1 MVEVTMAE
9 EKTFRYG
16 LIVLGF
22 FLVMIGMFIMSV
34 EKPQIY
40 ITFCTLGVLVIAVGI
55 IWSMCQCY
63 PKIRVVSIDSE
74 SEKFLIKNS
83 ESEKFLVKKLAASS
97 SIENKIPEKKSLQTQ
112 YTSQKEADIYEK
124 SLPTYEQIQTNSS
137 AECVGTLPVPVPL
150 VRTGRHLQPYVHA
163 KAEVHRASESNGSP
177 NRDATIGLNCPS
189 KRFPKAAPL
198 ASLQEEVDT
207 SSLDSTSNSPFLQ
220 RWKDAPNPVPLTG
233 SQLQFKLPSYED
245 FALIDSLAVEGQGQS
260 NENTVAPS
268 QSHCSLPPTAG
279 DGIVATAGHGRLECS
294 SALQQAEEDDLY
306 YGIQEDP
313 TDTFPSVV
321 AVAEPKP

>member
-1 MVEVTMAE
+1 
-9 EKTFRYG
+9 
-16 LIVLGF
+16 
-22 FLVMIGMFIMSV
+22 MFIMSV

-40 ITFCTLGVLVIAVGI
+40 ITFCTLGVLFIAVGI

-74 SEKFLIKNS
+74 SEKFLVKNP
-83 ESEKFLVKKLAASS
+83 ESEKFFVKKLAASS
-97 SIENKIPEKKSLQTQ
+97 SIENTIPEKKSLQTQ
-112 YTSQKEADIYEK
+112 YTSQEEADIYEK

-137 AECVGTLPVPVPL
+137 AEYLGTLPIPVPL
-150 VRTGRHLQPYVHA
+150 VRTGRHPHVHA
-163 KAEVHRASESNGSP
+163 KADVHRDSESNESL
-177 NRDATIGLNCPS
+177 NRDATTGLNCPS

-220 RWKDAPNPVPLTG
+220 RWKDVPNSVSLTG

-260 NENTVAPS
+260 NENTTTPS
-268 QSHCSLPPTAG
+268 QSHCSVPPTPG
-279 DGIVATAGHGRLECS
+279 DGIVGIANCDPLDCS
-294 SALQQAEEDDLY
+294 RALQEAEEDDLY
-306 YGIQEDP
+306 YGIRESPRDS
-313 TDTFPSVV
+313 FPSVV
-321 AVAEPKP
+321 VAEPKP

>member
-1 MVEVTMAE
+1 MAE

-63 PKIRVVSIDSE
+63 PKVGSI
-74 SEKFLIKNS
+74 
-83 ESEKFLVKKLAASS
+83 
-97 SIENKIPEKKSLQTQ
+97 LQTQ

-137 AECVGTLPVPVPL
+137 AECLGTLPVPVPL
-150 VRTGRHLQPYVHA
+150 VRTGRHLQPHVHA
-163 KAEVHRASESNGSP
+163 KAEVHRDSESNGNP
-177 NRDATIGLNCPS
+177 NRD
-189 KRFPKAAPL
+189 FPKAAPL

-207 SSLDSTSNSPFLQ
+207 TSLDSTSNSPFLQ
-220 RWKDAPNPVPLTG
+220 RWKDVPNPMSLTG

-245 FALIDSLAVEGQGQS
+245 FALIDSLVVEGQEQS
-260 NENTVAPS
+260 HENTVVPS
-268 QSHCSLPPTAG
+268 QSCCSVPPTAS
-279 DGIVATAGHGRLECS
+279 DGIVRIAGGGSLERS
-294 SALQQAEEDDLY
+294 RALQEAEEDDLY
-306 YGIQEDP
+306 YGIREDP
-313 TDTFPSVV
+313 RDTFPS
-321 AVAEPKP
+321 AAAIAEPKVEGDGKQIIRSNPWR

>member
-1 MVEVTMAE
+1 MAE

-55 IWSMCQCY
+55 TWSMCQCY

-74 SEKFLIKNS
+74 SEKFL
-83 ESEKFLVKKLAASS
+83 VKKLSASP
-97 SIENKIPEKKSLQTQ
+97 SIENEIPEKKSLETP

-124 SLPTYEQIQTNSS
+124 SLPSYEQIQAKRDNS
-137 AECVGTLPVPVPL
+137 AECMGILLASVPL
-150 VRTGRHLQPYVHA
+150 VRAGRHIQPHVHA
-163 KAEVHRASESNGSP
+163 KAEVHRDSENNGSL
-177 NRDATIGLNCPS
+177 NRDPTTGLNCPS
-189 KRFPKAAPL
+189 ERFPKTAPL

-207 SSLDSTSNSPFLQ
+207 SSVDSTSNSPFLQ
-220 RWKDAPNPVPLTG
+220 RWKDAPNPVSLTG
-233 SQLQFKLPSYED
+233 NQLQFKLPSYED

-260 NENTVAPS
+260 NENTG
-268 QSHCSLPPTAG
+268 QSHCPVPPTAG
-279 DGIVATAGHGRLECS
+279 DGIVGMAGSRPLECS
-294 SALQQAEEDDLY
+294 RTLQNVEEDDLY
-306 YGIQEDP
+306 YGIQEGPRDIL
-313 TDTFPSVV
+313 TSVV

>member
-1 MVEVTMAE
+1 MAE

-34 EKPQIY
+34 EKPQVY

-74 SEKFLIKNS
+74 SEKFLVKNP

-97 SIENKIPEKKSLQTQ
+97 SIEDKIPEKKSLQTQ

-137 AECVGTLPVPVPL
+137 AECLGTLPVPVPL
-150 VRTGRHLQPYVHA
+150 VRRGGHLQPHVHA
-163 KAEVHRASESNGSP
+163 KAEVHRDSETP
-177 NRDATIGLNCPS
+177 NRDATGQNCPS

-207 SSLDSTSNSPFLQ
+207 SSLESTSNSPFLQ
-220 RWKDAPNPVPLTG
+220 RWKDVPNPVSQTG

-260 NENTVAPS
+260 NENTVAPG
-268 QSHCSLPPTAG
+268 QSHCSVLPAADSG
-279 DGIVATAGHGRLECS
+279 A
-294 SALQQAEEDDLY
+294 
-306 YGIQEDP
+306 
-313 TDTFPSVV
+313 
-321 AVAEPKP
+321 

>member
-1 MVEVTMAE
+1 MAE

-63 PKIRVVSIDSE
+63 PKVGSMF
-74 SEKFLIKNS
+74 FLKPNTIVNTS
-83 ESEKFLVKKLAASS
+83 FFLSFL
-97 SIENKIPEKKSLQTQ
+97 SLFL
-112 YTSQKEADIYEK
+112 SFLFLSVCLFSFLSFFL
-124 SLPTYEQIQTNSS
+124 SLSFLFLS
-137 AECVGTLPVPVPL
+137 VFLSFSLSLFLLPPP
-150 VRTGRHLQPYVHA
+150 P
-163 KAEVHRASESNGSP
+163 
-177 NRDATIGLNCPS
+177 
-189 KRFPKAAPL
+189 RFPKAAPL

-220 RWKDAPNPVPLTG
+220 RWKDVPNPVSLTG

-260 NENTVAPS
+260 QENTMDPN
-268 QSHCSLPPTAG
+268 QSHCSVPPTAG
-279 DGIVATAGHGRLECS
+279 DGSVGIVGHGSLECNR
-294 SALQQAEEDDLY
+294 ALQEAEEDDLY

-313 TDTFPSVV
+313 RETFPSVV

>member
-1 MVEVTMAE
+1 MAE

-74 SEKFLIKNS
+74 SEKFLVKNP
-83 ESEKFLVKKLAASS
+83 ESEKFFVKKLAASS
-97 SIENKIPEKKSLQTQ
+97 SIENKIPEKKS
-112 YTSQKEADIYEK
+112 
-124 SLPTYEQIQTNSS
+124 
-137 AECVGTLPVPVPL
+137 
-150 VRTGRHLQPYVHA
+150 
-163 KAEVHRASESNGSP
+163 
-177 NRDATIGLNCPS
+177 PS
-189 KRFPKAAPL
+189 KRFPKVAPL

-220 RWKDAPNPVPLTG
+220 RWKDVPNSVSLTG

-260 NENTVAPS
+260 NENTTTPS
-268 QSHCSLPPTAG
+268 QSHCSVPPTPG
-279 DGIVATAGHGRLECS
+279 DGIVGIADCDPLDCS
-294 SALQQAEEDDLY
+294 RALQEAEEDDLY
-306 YGIQEDP
+306 YGIQESPRDS
-313 TDTFPSVV
+313 FPSVV
-321 AVAEPKP
+321 VAEPKP

>member
-1 MVEVTMAE
+1 MAE

-40 ITFCTLGVLVIAVGI
+40 ITFCTLGVLVIVVGI

-63 PKIRVVSIDSE
+63 PKVGSM
-74 SEKFLIKNS
+74 
-83 ESEKFLVKKLAASS
+83 
-97 SIENKIPEKKSLQTQ
+97 
-112 YTSQKEADIYEK
+112 KEADIYEK

-137 AECVGTLPVPVPL
+137 AECLGTLPVPVPL
-150 VRTGRHLQPYVHA
+150 VRTGRHLQPHVHA
-163 KAEVHRASESNGSP
+163 KAEVHRDSESNGNP
-177 NRDATIGLNCPS
+177 NRDATTVLNCPS

-220 RWKDAPNPVPLTG
+220 RWKDVPNPVSLTG

-245 FALIDSLAVEGQGQS
+245 FALIDSLVVEDQGQS
-260 NENTVAPS
+260 HENTVVPS
-268 QSHCSLPPTAG
+268 QSCCTVPPTAN
-279 DGIVATAGHGRLECS
+279 DGIVGIAGCGSLECS
-294 SALQQAEEDDLY
+294 RAFQEAEEDDLY

-313 TDTFPSVV
+313 RDTVPSVI